1 MSKNTSKSDVMVVK
15 PNEFSIEHLSFTKA
29 TKKPNDSSN
38 VIAYPSYKG
47 ERLVMKFPNIAIT
60 SYGVPAK
67 DNPFLKTVESREFC
81 QLPLD
86 PSIEENTDFIES
98 LKAIDDFMRTP
109 EFKKKYLGDKGDKFD
124 LSPCIHTPDVK
135 PGEKTASGNP
145 KINIPSL
152 KIRFSKNYETNKIN
166 CEFYKSTIV
175 DGAKTNV
182 LIEDTDDIDSIRTN
196 ALRYKSKVVFIA
208 IATKLWSMPGTKK
221 YGLSWKAIKALVELP
236 SGSGFDS
243 SKITINDFLDSDD
256 DVKVVKVS
264 KPIAKL
270 AADDDDDEDDDEEET
285 SAKQETKTSK
295 KTQKIEYDEEEEVVA
310 KPSTKVETKITK
322 KTQKIESDE
331 EEEVVAKPSTKVETK
346 ITKKVQQIESDDDDD
361 DDEEEEEA
369 PVVKPTAKQTKP
381 VKKVVVEED
390 EEEEE
395 VVEKPKPTKKAAPK
409 GKGKSANA

>member
-1 MSKNTSKSDVMVVK
+1 MSKNTSKSEVMVVK
-15 PNEFSIEHLSFTKA
+15 PSEFDVKHLSFTIA

-38 VIAYPSYKG
+38 VVAYPSYKG
-47 ERLVMKFPNIAIT
+47 ERFVMKFPKIVI
-60 SYGVPAK
+60 SHYGIPN
-67 DNPFLKTVESREFC
+67 DDQYHKTPESREFC

-86 PSIEENTDFIES
+86 PSIEANEDFIES
-98 LKAIDDFMRTP
+98 LKAIDDYMRTS
-109 EFKKKYLGDKGDKFD
+109 EFKKKYLGDKGDKFE

-135 PGEKTASGNP
+135 PGEKTASGKP

-152 KIRFSKNYETNKIN
+152 KIRFSKNYETNKID
-166 CEFYKSTIV
+166 CEFYKSTMV

-182 LIEDTDDIDSIRTN
+182 LIEDTDDIDSIKKK
-196 ALRYKSKVVFIA
+196 ALPYKSEVVFIG
-208 IATKLWSMPGTKK
+208 IATKMWSMPGTKK

-236 SGSGFDS
+236 SGSSFDA

-264 KPIAKL
+264 KPMAKL
-270 AADDDDDEDDDEEET
+270 AADEDDDDDEEEE
-285 SAKQETKTSK
+285 KEEEKKPETKPSK
-295 KTQKIEYDEEEEVVA
+295 KTQKF
-310 KPSTKVETKITK
+310 
-322 KTQKIESDE
+322 ESDE
-331 EEEVVAKPSTKVETK
+331 EEEVVVKPSTKVETK

-361 DDEEEEEA
+361 DDEEEEEEA
-369 PVVKPTAKQTKP
+369 PVVKPTKQTKP
-381 VKKVVVEED
+381 VKKVVVEEE

>member
-1 MSKNTSKSDVMVVK
+1 MVVK
-15 PNEFSIEHLSFTKA
+15 PSEFDVKHLSFTIA

-38 VIAYPSYKG
+38 VVAYPSYKG
-47 ERLVMKFPNIAIT
+47 ERFVMKFPKIVI
-60 SYGVPAK
+60 SHYGIPN
-67 DNPFLKTVESREFC
+67 DDQYHKTPESREFC

-86 PSIEENTDFIES
+86 PSIEANEDFIES
-98 LKAIDDFMRTP
+98 LKAIDDYMRTS
-109 EFKKKYLGDKGDKFD
+109 EFKKKYLGDKGDKFE

-135 PGEKTASGNP
+135 PGEKTASGKP

-152 KIRFSKNYETNKIN
+152 KIRFSKNYETNKID
-166 CEFYKSTIV
+166 CEFYKSTMV

-182 LIEDTDDIDSIRTN
+182 LIEDTDDIDSIKKK
-196 ALRYKSKVVFIA
+196 ALPYKSEVVFIG
-208 IATKLWSMPGTKK
+208 IATKMWSMPGTKK

-236 SGSGFDS
+236 SGSSFDA

-264 KPIAKL
+264 KPMAKL
-270 AADDDDDEDDDEEET
+270 AADEDDDDDDEEEDE
-285 SAKQETKTSK
+285 KKEEKKPETKPSK
-295 KTQKIEYDEEEEVVA
+295 KTQKF
-310 KPSTKVETKITK
+310 
-322 KTQKIESDE
+322 ESDE
-331 EEEVVAKPSTKVETK
+331 EEEVVVKPSTKVETK

-361 DDEEEEEA
+361 DDEEEEEEA
-369 PVVKPTAKQTKP
+369 PVVKPTKQTKP
-381 VKKVVVEED
+381 VKKVVVEEE

>member
-1 MSKNTSKSDVMVVK
+1 MVVK
-15 PNEFSIEHLSFTKA
+15 PSEFDVKHLSFTIA

-38 VIAYPSYKG
+38 VVAYPSYKG
-47 ERLVMKFPNIAIT
+47 ERFVMKFPKIVI
-60 SYGVPAK
+60 SHYGIPN
-67 DNPFLKTVESREFC
+67 DDQYHKTPESREFC

-86 PSIEENTDFIES
+86 PSIEANEDFIES
-98 LKAIDDFMRTP
+98 LKAIDDYMRTS
-109 EFKKKYLGDKGDKFD
+109 EFKKKYLGDKGDKFE

-135 PGEKTASGNP
+135 PGEKTASGKP

-152 KIRFSKNYETNKIN
+152 KIRFSKNYETNKID
-166 CEFYKSTIV
+166 CEFYKSTMV

-182 LIEDTDDIDSIRTN
+182 LIEDTDDIDSIKKK
-196 ALRYKSKVVFIA
+196 ALPYKSEVVFIG
-208 IATKLWSMPGTKK
+208 IATKMWSMPGTKK

-236 SGSGFDS
+236 SGSSFDA

-264 KPIAKL
+264 KPMAKL
-270 AADDDDDEDDDEEET
+270 AADEDDDDDDDEEEE
-285 SAKQETKTSK
+285 KKPETKPSK
-295 KTQKIEYDEEEEVVA
+295 KTQKF
-310 KPSTKVETKITK
+310 
-322 KTQKIESDE
+322 ESDE
-331 EEEVVAKPSTKVETK
+331 EEEVVVKPSTKVETK

-361 DDEEEEEA
+361 DDEEEEEEA
-369 PVVKPTAKQTKP
+369 PVVKPTKQTKP
-381 VKKVVVEED
+381 VKKVVVEEE

>member
-1 MSKNTSKSDVMVVK
+1 MSKNTSKSEVMVVK
-15 PNEFSIEHLSFTKA
+15 PSEFDVKHLSFTIA

-38 VIAYPSYKG
+38 VVAYPSYKG
-47 ERLVMKFPNIAIT
+47 ERFVMKFPKIVI
-60 SYGVPAK
+60 SHYGIPN
-67 DNPFLKTVESREFC
+67 DDQYHKTPESREFC

-86 PSIEENTDFIES
+86 PSIEANEDFIES
-98 LKAIDDFMRTP
+98 LKAIDDYMRTS
-109 EFKKKYLGDKGDKFD
+109 EFKKKYLGDKGDKFE

-135 PGEKTASGNP
+135 PGEKTASGKP

-152 KIRFSKNYETNKIN
+152 KIRFSKNYETNKID
-166 CEFYKSTIV
+166 CEFYKSTMV

-182 LIEDTDDIDSIRTN
+182 LIEDTDDIDSIKKK
-196 ALRYKSKVVFIA
+196 ALPYKSEVVFIG
-208 IATKLWSMPGTKK
+208 IATKMWSMPGTKK

-236 SGSGFDS
+236 SGSSFDA

-264 KPIAKL
+264 KPMAKL
-270 AADDDDDEDDDEEET
+270 AADEDDDDDDEEEDE
-285 SAKQETKTSK
+285 KKEEKKPETKPSK
-295 KTQKIEYDEEEEVVA
+295 KTQKF
-310 KPSTKVETKITK
+310 
-322 KTQKIESDE
+322 ESDE
-331 EEEVVAKPSTKVETK
+331 EEEVVVKPSTKVETK

-361 DDEEEEEA
+361 DDEEEEEEA
-369 PVVKPTAKQTKP
+369 PVVKPTKQTKP
-381 VKKVVVEED
+381 VKKVVVEEE

>member
-1 MSKNTSKSDVMVVK
+1 MSKNTSKSEVMVVK
-15 PNEFSIEHLSFTKA
+15 PSEFDVKHLSFTIA

-38 VIAYPSYKG
+38 VVAYPSYKG
-47 ERLVMKFPNIAIT
+47 ERFVMKFPKIVI
-60 SYGVPAK
+60 SHYGIPN
-67 DNPFLKTVESREFC
+67 DDQYHKTPESREFC

-86 PSIEENTDFIES
+86 PSIEANEDFIES
-98 LKAIDDFMRTP
+98 LKAIDDYMRTS
-109 EFKKKYLGDKGDKFD
+109 EFKKKYLGDKGDKFE

-135 PGEKTASGNP
+135 PGEKTASGKP

-152 KIRFSKNYETNKIN
+152 KIRFSKNYETNKID
-166 CEFYKSTIV
+166 CEFYKSTMV

-182 LIEDTDDIDSIRTN
+182 LIEDTDDIDSIKKK
-196 ALRYKSKVVFIA
+196 ALPYKSEVVFIG
-208 IATKLWSMPGTKK
+208 IATKMWSMPGTKK

-236 SGSGFDS
+236 SGSSFDA

-264 KPIAKL
+264 KPMAKL
-270 AADDDDDEDDDEEET
+270 AADEDDDDDDDEEEE
-285 SAKQETKTSK
+285 KKPETKPSK
-295 KTQKIEYDEEEEVVA
+295 KTQKF
-310 KPSTKVETKITK
+310 
-322 KTQKIESDE
+322 ESDE
-331 EEEVVAKPSTKVETK
+331 EEEVVVKPSTKVETK

-361 DDEEEEEA
+361 DDEEEEEEA
-369 PVVKPTAKQTKP
+369 PVVKPTKQTKP
-381 VKKVVVEED
+381 VKKVVVEEE

>member
-1 MSKNTSKSDVMVVK
+1 
-15 PNEFSIEHLSFTKA
+15 
-29 TKKPNDSSN
+29 
-38 VIAYPSYKG
+38 
-47 ERLVMKFPNIAIT
+47 MKFPNIAI
-60 SYGVPAK
+60 SHYGIPGK
-67 DNPFLKTVESREFC
+67 DNQFLKTVESREFC

-98 LKAIDDFMRTP
+98 LKAIDNLMRTP
-109 EFKKKYLGDKGDKFD
+109 EFKKKYLGDKGDKFE

-135 PGEKTASGNP
+135 PGEKTASGNL
-145 KINIPSL
+145 KVNIPSL
-152 KIRFSKNYETNKIN
+152 KIRFSKNYEANKIN

-208 IATKLWSMPGTKK
+208 IATKMWSMPGTKK

-236 SGSGFDS
+236 SGSGFDA

-264 KPIAKL
+264 KPMAKL
-270 AADDDDDEDDDEEET
+270 AADDDDDDDEEE
-285 SAKQETKTSK
+285 KKETK
-295 KTQKIEYDEEEEVVA
+295 
-310 KPSTKVETKITK
+310 PSK

-331 EEEVVAKPSTKVETK
+331 DEEIVAKPSAKVETK

-361 DDEEEEEA
+361 DDDDEEEDEA
-369 PVVKPTAKQTKP
+369 PVTKTNAKQTKP
-381 VKKVVVEED
+381 VKKVVVEDED
-390 EEEEE
+390 EEEPVVKTITKQVKKVVVEE
-395 VVEKPKPTKKAAPK
+395 EEEEEIVEKPKPTKKAAPK